1 MTEQDDLYD
10 FDLFNFDTGPSAE
23 EIAAEQERQ
32 EIMWTSY
39 VKEMLSVLT
48 VYVQAKEEDSKD
60 AADHNDASI
69 STQPAFTLNELLDTV
84 LEILSEHVSSRAA
97 DRDVSTDDSESESE
111 NGVGSDV
118 GSGGGSGGGS
128 GHARK

>member
-48 VYVQAKEEDSKD
+48 VYFQAKEEYSLCFVCIRKCCSSLWYFIRFPK
-60 AADHNDASI
+60 SI
-69 STQPAFTLNELLDTV
+69 F
-84 LEILSEHVSSRAA
+84 
-97 DRDVSTDDSESESE
+97 
-111 NGVGSDV
+111 
-118 GSGGGSGGGS
+118 
-128 GHARK
+128 